1 MVARMKFMLVLA
13 VLFASVTL
21 GGCSAHYP
29 GLFPGMGFDGELPSH
44 EAWAGHAEKY
54 GVVPITPALLLAQTQ
69 ALKAVAIGRANG
81 ALAEQIARY
90 RYRVR
95 PRDVLSIAVWGDPTK
110 TMIFTPMA
118 APGSTVAS
126 SPAASGFRVN
136 GDGTIYF
143 PYAGSIAVEG
153 KTAEDI
159 RADLVRRMTPYIRN
173 PQITVDVA
181 QFNSQK
187 YQVAGV
193 VAKPG
198 LYPITNTPI
207 TVSEAIAAAGGVPP
221 EMQNA
226 PASGNRI
233 ARPLGDLSRVLL
245 VHDHQVTRLNLRA
258 LEENGDRSQD
268 RLVEPGDVI
277 RVPDESFEQV
287 HVIGEV
293 RNPGNYALNGNRLN
307 LSDVLGDA
315 GGMDLATADAT
326 RIFVFRGAYQQPQ
339 IFWLDASSP
348 DAMLLANG
356 FQLKPQD
363 VVYVATAGLVSWD
376 RVINQILPTVQTVY
390 FSKVMT
396 Q

>member
-1 MVARMKFMLVLA
+1 MLAIA
-13 VLFASVTL
+13 VLVASFAL
-21 GGCSAHYP
+21 GGCSSHYS
-29 GLFPGMGFDGELPSH
+29 GLFPGMGFDGALPSH
-44 EAWAGHAEKY
+44 EAWAGEAGKY
-54 GVVPITPALLLAQTQ
+54 GIVAITPDLLLTQTRARQ
-69 ALKAVAIGRANG
+69 AVAVGRANT
-81 ALAEQIARY
+81 ALTEEVARY
-90 RYRVR
+90 QYKVQ
-95 PRDVLSIAVWGDPTK
+95 PRDVLAIAVWGDPTK

-118 APGSTVAS
+118 APGSMITS
-126 SPAASGFRVN
+126 NPAASGFKVN
-136 GDGTIYF
+136 TDGTIYF
-143 PYAGSIAVEG
+143 PYAGSVAAAT
-153 KTAEDI
+153 KTTEEI
-159 RADLVRRMTPYIRN
+159 RTDLVRRMTPYIRN

-193 VAKPG
+193 VEKPG
-198 LYPITNTPI
+198 LYPITDTPL

-221 EMQNA
+221 DTQS
-226 PASGNRI
+226 ASSNGNRI
-233 ARPLGDLSRVLL
+233 AHPLGDLSRVLL
-245 VHDHQVTRLNLRA
+245 VHGHNVTRLDLRA

-268 RLVEPGDVI
+268 RLVAPGDVI
-277 RVPDESFEQV
+277 RVPDESFEQI

-293 RNPGNYALNGNRLN
+293 HTPGNYALNGNRLN

-315 GGMDLATADAT
+315 GGVDLTTADAT
-326 RIFVFRGAYQQPQ
+326 RIFIFRGAYQQPQ

-356 FQLKPQD
+356 FQLKAQD

-390 FSKVMT
+390 FTKVMT